1 MRRRYPEP
9 TPGVRRALALL
20 PHEPGVYMLRDRGG
34 RVIYVGRSRDL
45 SNRVRSYWVD
55 LGDRPHLVR
64 MVERVEWVE
73 PVLCASEHEAAF
85 LESDLLE
92 RHPSRYNRTLGM
104 ESCVWLRL
112 DATPEAPT
120 LDVVHDACF
129 EDGAAWFGPYLGWE
143 PVRQAAA
150 GLLRLYPLRY
160 SGTSLPRSDREMA
173 RNLGVS
179 EADTAELAGRIARV
193 LRRDRRAVPAAIH
206 GLEEMRDRAA
216 GLLMFEHAE
225 LLQRQIRGLLWI
237 TEPQKLARPEPIDHD
252 FCAVAATRDAAV
264 LLILELRG
272 GRLVQRHLRRLRSP
286 EAWQEVLD
294 THRGGRGFSRSAR
307 IPITVPGQD
316 RGARSTDRDWIDLAQ
331 QNADLMVRLVAV
343 DAIGPVAWRP

>member
-1 MRRRYPEP
+1 MRRRNPESA
-9 TPGVRRALALL
+9 PGVQRALALL
-20 PHEPGVYMLRDRGG
+20 PHEPGVYLLRDRFG
-34 RVIYVGRSRDL
+34 RIIYVGRSRDL

-64 MVERVEWVE
+64 MVERVKWVE

-104 ESCVWLRL
+104 ASCVWLRL
-112 DATPEAPT
+112 DANPATPT
-120 LDVVHDACF
+120 LDVLHDACA

-160 SGTSLPRSDREMA
+160 SGTSLSRSDRELA
-173 RNLGVS
+173 RNRGVS
-179 EADTAELAGRIARV
+179 DADTAELAGRIARV
-193 LRRDRRAVPAAIH
+193 LRRDRRAVPAAVH

-237 TEPQKLARPEPIDHD
+237 TEPQKLARPEQIDHD
-252 FCAVAATRDAAV
+252 FCAVAATREAAV

-286 EAWQEVLD
+286 AAWEEVLD
-294 THRGGRGFSRSAR
+294 KHLRGRRFSRSAR
-307 IPITVPGQD
+307 VPLTMPGQAS
-316 RGARSTDRDWIDLAQ
+316 RARSTDRDWIDLAQ